1 MVEVSVV
8 KQKLQDYIV
17 NQIDVLGESNPAI
30 KLVKP
35 LAKRAIIN
43 NIDSFDKFI
52 NAIAKDGKIDIEG
65 IIVLDIRLTTTT
77 TGMNKEATVNVI
89 DMMKV
94 EVMME
99 VMAMM
104 KKNVCFLCKC
114 LE

>member
-17 NQIDVLGESNPAI
+17 NQIDILGESNPAI

-52 NAIAKDGKIDIEG
+52 NTIAKDGKI
-65 IIVLDIRLTTTT
+65 V
-77 TGMNKEATVNVI
+77 VNSKI
-89 DMMKV
+89 
-94 EVMME
+94 
-99 VMAMM
+99 
-104 KKNVCFLCKC
+104 N
-114 LE
+114 

>member
-1 MVEVSVV
+1 M
-8 KQKLQDYIV
+8 LPV

-65 IIVLDIRLTTTT
+65 IVDERMLLMR
-77 TGMNKEATVNVI
+77 MP
-89 DMMKV
+89 
-94 EVMME
+94 
-99 VMAMM
+99 
-104 KKNVCFLCKC
+104 
-114 LE
+114 